1 MNNESLR
8 LMEPMLPTESHN
20 ELDDLVV
27 ELVQKSARLAGMINP
42 IVQKSV
48 GNLVRSIN
56 CYYSNLIEGH
66 DTHPWDI
73 NRALAQDY
81 SKEPEKR
88 NLQLEAVAHIEVQK
102 MIDEG
107 SAPDVSPLSLEYILW
122 LHKEFCSRL
131 PDELLLVENPDTGEK
146 IKVTPGQLRE
156 RSVRV
161 GKHIPPLPENITS
174 FILRFEQA
182 YDPSILTRIKQI
194 IAVAASHHRLLWI
207 HPFLDGNGRV
217 TRMMS
222 YAALLRENIGSYL
235 WSVSRGLARNETEY
249 KKLLMD
255 ADNPREN
262 DLDERGSLSEKALLN
277 FCTFFLNICID
288 QINYMESILEPTEL
302 ERRMKLYVEDE
313 MSAGRL
319 PKGSFLL
326 LREALYAGEFERG
339 KAPELTGYKERM
351 ARTTVSKLVKKGL
364 LVSDTP
370 KGKLKLGFPLD
381 AVDRWFPR
389 LYPAL

>member
-1 MNNESLR
+1 MNTESLK
-8 LMEPMLPTESHN
+8 LMEPMLPSENKH
-20 ELDDLVV
+20 ELDDLVIEV
-27 ELVQKSARLAGMINP
+27 VRKSAKLAGRLNP
-42 IVQKSV
+42 IVQNSI

-73 NRALAQDY
+73 NRALEQNY
-81 SKEPEKR
+81 SNEPEKR

-107 SAPDVSPLSLEYILW
+107 NAPNINPASFEYILW
-122 LHKEFCSRL
+122 MHKEFCSRL
-131 PDELLLVENPDTGEK
+131 PNEMLWTENPETGERLQ
-146 IKVTPGQLRE
+146 IIPGQLRKE
-156 RSVRV
+156 SVRV
-161 GKHIPPLPENITS
+161 GRHIPPLPENIPA
-174 FILRFEQA
+174 FISRFEQA
-182 YDPSILTRIKQI
+182 YDPTNLSKIRSVV
-194 IAVAASHHRLLWI
+194 AVAASHHRLLWI

-222 YAALLRENIGSYL
+222 YAMLLRQDIGSSL
-235 WSVSRGLARNETEY
+235 WSVSRGLARKESEY

-262 DLDERGSLSEKALLN
+262 DLDGRGTLSEKALLN
-277 FCTFFLNICID
+277 FCSFFLNICID
-288 QINYMESILEPTEL
+288 QINYMESILGPFEL
-302 ERRMKLYVEDE
+302 ELRIKNYTKDE
-313 MSAGRL
+313 TDAGRL
-319 PKGSFLL
+319 PKGSFFL
-326 LREALYAGEFERG
+326 LREALIAGEFERG

-351 ARTTVSKLVKKGL
+351 ARTIVSKLVDKGL

-370 KGKLKLGFPLD
+370 KGKLRLGLPLD

-389 LYPAL
+389 LYPID